1 MAEAWK
7 KWEGQVVNEEFQ
19 LIRYLGGSEHSAA
32 FLTKRADREPQDVA
46 IKLILANAEN
56 PELQLSWWE
65 LSAKLSHPHLLR
77 LFQRGRCQL
86 DGTELLYA
94 VTEYAEESLSQI
106 LPYRALTPAETQDM
120 LQSVAEALAYV
131 HGKGFVHGHI
141 SPTNIMAVGE
151 QIKISSDGLCGVG
164 ESGRVLGAP
173 SVYAAPEIADGGGM
187 TSASDVWS
195 LGITLVEALTQS
207 PLAWQGKEQTEPVLP
222 PTLPQPFFDIASHCL
237 RRDPQ
242 HRWTVTDIA
251 ARLRQPS
258 PPPQVKREDKIV
270 EPEGTPRKRGYLGP
284 AIAVGLL
291 LLVIVGSRLLR
302 RAPGAEP
309 SSAAESSTQQAAQQ
323 QKAEPTP
330 AEPTSAQTAP
340 AQTATEKKH
349 QSNARVPPAAAKN
362 STGARTSGAVVQQ
375 VSPDVSKSALR
386 TIQGKVKVRVKVT
399 VDSSGKVVTAKFDSR
414 GPSKYFA
421 DRSLQAAQRWTFRPP
436 QVDGQGVP
444 SEWMLPFEFT
454 RSGASIHPTQTFP

>member
-1 MAEAWK
+1 M
-7 KWEGQVVNEEFQ
+7 
-19 LIRYLGGSEHSAA
+19 
-32 FLTKRADREPQDVA
+32 
-46 IKLILANAEN
+46 
-56 PELQLSWWE
+56 
-65 LSAKLSHPHLLR
+65 
-77 LFQRGRCQL
+77 
-86 DGTELLYA
+86 
-94 VTEYAEESLSQI
+94 
-106 LPYRALTPAETQDM
+106 LP
-120 LQSVAEALAYV
+120 SVAEALAYV
-131 HGKGFVHGHI
+131 HAKGFVHGHI
-141 SPTNIMAVGE
+141 KPTNIMAVGE
-151 QIKISSDGLCGVG
+151 QIKISSDVLCGVG
-164 ESGRVLGAP
+164 ESSRVLGAP

-187 TSASDVWS
+187 TPASDVWS
-195 LGITLVEALTQS
+195 LGMTLVEALTQS
-207 PLAWQGKEQTEPVLP
+207 PPAWHGTEPTEPLLP
-222 PTLPQPFFDIASHCL
+222 TTLPEPFFDIASHCL

-270 EPEGTPRKRGYLGP
+270 EPEGTFRKRGYLGP
-284 AIAVGLL
+284 AVAVGVLL
-291 LLVIVGSRLLR
+291 LAIVGARLLR
-302 RAPGAEP
+302 RAPAGEP
-309 SSAAESSTQQAAQQ
+309 SSAAESSTQQ
-323 QKAEPTP
+323 QKAEPSP
-330 AEPTSAQTAP
+330 AETTPAQTAP
-340 AQTATEKKH
+340 VQTATEKKH

-362 STGARTSGAVVQQ
+362 STGPRTSGAVVQQ